1 VAAECRCDDR
11 ETIAEKQRRW
21 VIQSSH
27 PYRNVESSGRVSG
40 GIRKLYIQHYYDST
54 ISFHP
59 PIYRYPVYG
68 SSLGRAVVLVAS
80 DTRTAAYGSAYCVVL
95 LARCVAEFDGGGVYV
110 IDSTP
115 PNPLGPGSEDWSYTS
130 ILGLGA
136 GKLVLVVGAMVVVV
150 GAVEDADVWLVV
162 ESVAERRLTAG

>member
-21 VIQSSH
+21 IIQSSH
-27 PYRNVESSGRVSG
+27 RYRNMESSGRVSG
-40 GIRKLYIQHYYDST
+40 GIPKLYIQYYYDST

-68 SSLGRAVVLVAS
+68 SSLGGAVVLVAS
-80 DTRTAAYGSAYCVVL
+80 DTRTATYGSAYCVVL

-115 PNPLGPGSEDWSYTS
+115 PNPLGPGSEIGHTRPY
-130 ILGLGA
+130 
-136 GKLVLVVGAMVVVV
+136 LVLGQ
-150 GAVEDADVWLVV
+150 GNSYWLW
-162 ESVAERRLTAG
+162 EQWWW